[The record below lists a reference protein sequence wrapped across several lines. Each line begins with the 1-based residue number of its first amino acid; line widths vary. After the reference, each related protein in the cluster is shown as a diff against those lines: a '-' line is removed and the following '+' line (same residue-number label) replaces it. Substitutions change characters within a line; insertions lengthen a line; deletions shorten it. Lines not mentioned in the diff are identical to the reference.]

1 MLRQIGRWV
10 KSICLVLFLFFLG
23 FIKQL
28 FTDAEVCIPDLHRK
42 VSGKVIHEP
51 IAQLRVSIAKHDQ
64 FIAGNNEQAGILLHS
79 AGRGRTQAFIYQ
91 GDPEQAAAVLH
102 QSIDL
107 VERTRSAAG
116 LRRVFKAGWQLR
128 PWRHEPFVQ
137 DVQDR
142 LLALGCAVPPQ

>member
-1 MLRQIGRWV
+1 VRVGWADRPHVGGQVLHHGSRQPDAAPPGPGLADPERAQV
-10 KSICLVLFLFFLG
+10 VLGQTAQSLG
-23 FIKQL
+23 VGWEKNKAVVL
-28 FTDAEVCIPDLHRK
+28 GDL
-42 VSGKVIHEP
+42 
-51 IAQLRVSIAKHDQ
+51 AK
-64 FIAGNNEQAGILLHS
+64 
-79 AGRGRTQAFIYQ
+79 AFIYQ

-116 LRRVFKAGWQLR
+116 LRPVFKAGWQLR

-142 LLALGCAVPPQ
+142 LLALGCVVPHQ

>member
-1 MLRQIGRWV
+1 V
-10 KSICLVLFLFFLG
+10 VLKNL
-23 FIKQL
+23 
-28 FTDAEVCIPDLHRK
+28 
-42 VSGKVIHEP
+42 
-51 IAQLRVSIAKHDQ
+51 AK
-64 FIAGNNEQAGILLHS
+64 
-79 AGRGRTQAFIYQ
+79 AFIYQ

-142 LLALGCAVPPQ
+142 LLALGCAVSPQ

>member
-1 MLRQIGRWV
+1 VLSRELPG
-10 KSICLVLFLFFLG
+10 CLASLATL
-23 FIKQL
+23 
-28 FTDAEVCIPDLHRK
+28 AELY
-42 VSGKVIHEP
+42 
-51 IAQLRVSIAKHDQ
+51 A
-64 FIAGNNEQAGILLHS
+64 
-79 AGRGRTQAFIYQ
+79 AGRTVVLGQTAQSLGAGWEKNKAVVLGDLAKAFIYQ

>member
-1 MLRQIGRWV
+1 MADQQPAAKPRSRVRLIVQAV
-10 KSICLVLFLFFLG
+10 FSLALVVVLFYYLLKDVDLAQVWAE
-23 FIKQL
+23 IRAM
-28 FTDAEVCIPDLHRK
+28 TWMEDAALLA
-42 VSGKVIHEP
+42 
-51 IAQLRVSIAKHDQ
+51 IAAWNLATYGLLWMSVTPGLAK
-64 FIAGNNEQAGILLHS
+64 
-79 AGRGRTQAFIYQ
+79 AFIYQ

-116 LRRVFKAGWQLR
+116 LRRIFKAGWQLR